1 VLYFFSLPRHTPV
14 HTYTRLS
21 RTPERAALSWAEL
34 QQRTKIADRVSK
46 WTAPIWIRADPGVRP
61 FCTKKGPLPSEEEE
75 TRGSACS
82 QGGKNPSIPVLSKKF
97 VRFLKQNLIFKIYR
111 KNQKMRWFFWFIDG
125 FSTDFYLK
133 FKL

>member
-82 QGGKNPSIPVLSKKF
+82 QGGKKPVYTSFIEKICSVLETKF
-97 VRFLKQNLIFKIYR
+97 NF
-111 KNQKMRWFFWFIDG
+111 
-125 FSTDFYLK
+125 
-133 FKL
+133 